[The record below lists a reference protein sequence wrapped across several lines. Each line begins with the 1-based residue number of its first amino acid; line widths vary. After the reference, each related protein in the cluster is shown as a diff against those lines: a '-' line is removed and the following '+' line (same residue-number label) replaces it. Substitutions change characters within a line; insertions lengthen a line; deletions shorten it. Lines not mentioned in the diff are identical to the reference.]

1 MTDGRTRTWGENAAA
16 MASNVVL
23 VLLVAVAGCL
33 GGDINRQSIV
43 FHEETPE
50 VFYCPQVRVN
60 EKLHEHTINAKSYF
74 KLYPLEKFCND

>member
-23 VLLVAVAGCL
+23 VLLAAAAGCL
-33 GGDINRQSIV
+33 AGDINRQSIV

-50 VFYCPQVRVN
+50 VFYCPQVIMNV
-60 EKLHEHTINAKSYF
+60 KLSLHQPY
-74 KLYPLEKFCND
+74 